1 MKLQKLFETP
11 GCNESSCPTIYQNES
26 GSFFI
31 QGYVV
36 AQDNR
41 EGANIPEGEDLVE
54 VPKEFLEAFIKQQT
68 EAVS

>member
-1 MKLQKLFETP
+1 MELKKVFGTP
-11 GCNESSCPTIYQNES
+11 GCDESSCPTIYQNES

-41 EGANIPEGEDLVE
+41 EGANIPEGEDLVK

-68 EAVS
+68 EVGS